1 MKSSTWIRNLAAQ
14 LGVAA
19 AAMIAPDLQA
29 ATIFWQGTG
38 VSGNLTDPNYSDGTN
53 TNLSPTAAD
62 VVNFGGGGTATHSV
76 AGATSFSK
84 LRVGH
89 AEAPGG
95 SGTGNVT
102 VNGGA
107 QINLTGGASGSANA
121 GLWVGNAQNGTLT
134 IDGAG
139 SSVTSNQLIVIGYA
153 ANQPTRNGTIHLTNG
168 GALIS
173 SAGNINLGDSP
184 SAGQN
189 GIQGHLFVNG
199 TVSAMGAGADMNIG
213 IRNATSSVTQTGG
226 AINIADVIEV
236 GFGGAGTH
244 TNLNSSFTI
253 SGGTTTHGGNFF
265 VGRGASAGATVNIS
279 GGTIN
284 TGGRFLAGAGTAT
297 GVVVNHSG
305 GTLNIANDLRVAD
318 SGSSNSTYNL
328 SGAGVLN
335 STNGGIVGRQ
345 GTAAFYQTGGT
356 ANFNAA
362 LSIGNREAA
371 ANAASGLYEISAG
384 DLNVATAL
392 NVAPNGTGEFR
403 VVGDDATIDVTG
415 AMLVDNTAN
424 GVGALAFELESGDL
438 LSMINVTG
446 VATFNL
452 GASLIFDVSNAAPTQ
467 GVYDLLTAASIV
479 DNGIAFSGPAPW
491 SYRII
496 SGGNGQILQVIVPE
510 PGAFGLVLIAGAM
523 LLWRRR

>member
-1 MKSSTWIRNLAAQ
+1 VKSSTWIRNLAAA
-14 LGVAA
+14 LGIAA
-19 AAMIAPDLQA
+19 AAMIAPKIQA

-38 VSGNLTDPNYSDGTN
+38 VSGNLTDFNYSDGTN
-53 TNLSPTAAD
+53 TNLAPAAAD
-62 VVNFGGGGTATHSV
+62 VVNFGGGGMATHAV

-89 AEAPGG
+89 SEAPGG

-102 VNGGA
+102 VNSGA
-107 QINLTGGASGSANA
+107 QVNLTGGAAGSANA
-121 GLWVGNAQNGTLT
+121 GLWVGNSQFGTLT

-139 SSVTSNQLIVIGYA
+139 STVISNQLIVIGYA
-153 ANQPTRNGTIHLTNG
+153 ANQPNRNGTVHLTNG
-168 GALIS
+168 GSLIS
-173 SAGNINLGDSP
+173 TAGNINMGDSP

-199 TVSAMGAGADMNIG
+199 TVSAMGAGADLNIG

-226 AINIADVIEV
+226 AINIADIIEV
-236 GFGGAGTH
+236 GFGGTGAH
-244 TNLNSSFTI
+244 TNLNSSFNI
-253 SGGTTTHGGNFF
+253 AGGTTTHGGNFF

-284 TGGRFLAGAGTAT
+284 TGNRYLMGAGTAT
-297 GVVVNHSG
+297 GIVTNHSG
-305 GTLNIANDLRVAD
+305 GTLNTTLDVRVGDAG
-318 SGSSNSTYNL
+318 SGDATYNL
-328 SGAGVLN
+328 SGSGVIN
-335 STNGGIVGRQ
+335 STTGGHVGRQ
-345 GTAAFYQTGGT
+345 GTGKFFQTGGT
-356 ANFNAA
+356 ANFNGTF
-362 LSIGNREAA
+362 SIGNREAA
-371 ANAASGLYEISAG
+371 TGANNGLYKISGG

-392 NVAPNGTGEFR
+392 NVASNGTGELR

-415 AMLVDNTAN
+415 AMLVGNTAN
-424 GVGALAFELESGDL
+424 GAGTLAFELESGDL
-438 LSMINVTG
+438 LSTINVTG

-452 GASLIFDVSNAAPTQ
+452 GANLIFDVSNAAPTQ

-479 DNGIAFSGPAPW
+479 DNGITFSGPAPW

-510 PGAFGLVLIAGAM
+510 PGALGLALIASAIV
-523 LLWRRR
+523 LWRRR